1 MPHTDVSL
9 LPGRP
14 NLMLL
19 HVWTEHVYTEHIC
32 LEGPQRQSLHE
43 GLVHDPILR
52 KNKKGEGCGED

>member
-9 LPGRP
+9 LSGRP
-14 NLMLL
+14 NLILL

-43 GLVHDPILR
+43 GFVHDPILR
-52 KNKKGEGCGED
+52 KNKKGGGCGED